1 MHLSFF
7 RIFRILK
14 VVLKKSEYRVNENS
28 LFSFTPWEVAFMIKA
43 VLFDMD
49 GILFDTEIVMKEGWQ
64 KAARELNFTL
74 TEEHLSQMRG
84 SALPRSRKLFEEW
97 FHGQVTY
104 DEGRA
109 IRTAYL
115 NDYIRRNGVP
125 EKPGLHEFLSW
136 LKEHSIK
143 VAVATSTTRRV
154 AEDYWKQS
162 GIDQYINASVC
173 GDEVINS
180 KPDPEIFLKA
190 ASLLKV
196 PIAACMVAEDSIN
209 GLKAARAAGAIS
221 CMIPDLTPYTKKL
234 FPFCDYV
241 SPSLLTC
248 KEILLQTPEADKL
261 KSWK

>member
-1 MHLSFF
+1 
-7 RIFRILK
+7 
-14 VVLKKSEYRVNENS
+14 
-28 LFSFTPWEVAFMIKA
+28 MIKA

-84 SALPRSRKLFEEW
+84 SALPRSRKLFEKW

-221 CMIPDLTPYTKKL
+221 CMIPDLTPYTKEL

-241 SPSLLTC
+241 SPSLLAC

>member
-14 VVLKKSEYRVNENS
+14 VVLKKSEYRVNENR

-162 GIDQYINASVC
+162 GIDQYIDASVC

-196 PIAACMVAEDSIN
+196 PIAACIVAEDSIN

-221 CMIPDLTPYTKKL
+221 CMIPDLTPYTKEL

>member
-162 GIDQYINASVC
+162 GIDQYIDASVC

-196 PIAACMVAEDSIN
+196 PIAACIVAEDSIN

-221 CMIPDLTPYTKKL
+221 CMIPDLTPYTKEL

-241 SPSLLTC
+241 SPSLLAC

>member
-162 GIDQYINASVC
+162 GIDQYIDASVC

-180 KPDPEIFLKA
+180 KPEPEIFLKA

-221 CMIPDLTPYTKKL
+221 CMIPDLTPYTKEL

-241 SPSLLTC
+241 SPSLLDC

>member
-14 VVLKKSEYRVNENS
+14 VVLKKSEYRVNENR

-97 FHGQVTY
+97 FHGKVTY

-109 IRTAYL
+109 IRSAYL
-115 NDYIRRNGVP
+115 NDYIQRNGVP

-154 AEDYWKQS
+154 AEGYWKQS
-162 GIDQYINASVC
+162 GIDQYIDASVC

-196 PIAACMVAEDSIN
+196 PIAACIVAEDSIN

-221 CMIPDLTPYTKKL
+221 CMIPDLTPYTEEL
-234 FPFCDYV
+234 APICDHV
-241 SPSLLTC
+241 SPSLLDC
-248 KEILLQTPEADKL
+248 RKIILDSQEK
-261 KSWK
+261 

>member
-14 VVLKKSEYRVNENS
+14 VVLKKSEYRVNENR

-84 SALPRSRKLFEEW
+84 SALPRSRKLFEDW
-97 FHGQVTY
+97 FHGKVTY

-109 IRTAYL
+109 IRSAYL
-115 NDYIRRNGVP
+115 NDYIQRNGVP

-154 AEDYWKQS
+154 AEGYWKQS
-162 GIDQYINASVC
+162 GIDQYIDASVC

-180 KPDPEIFLKA
+180 KPDPEMFLKA

-196 PIAACMVAEDSIN
+196 PIAACIVAEDSIN

-221 CMIPDLTPYTKKL
+221 CMIPDLTPYTKEL

-241 SPSLLTC
+241 SPSLLDC

>member
-196 PIAACMVAEDSIN
+196 PIAACIVAEDSIN

-221 CMIPDLTPYTKKL
+221 CMIPDLTPYTKEL

-241 SPSLLTC
+241 SPSLLAC

>member
-1 MHLSFF
+1 
-7 RIFRILK
+7 
-14 VVLKKSEYRVNENS
+14 
-28 LFSFTPWEVAFMIKA
+28 MIKA

-97 FHGQVTY
+97 FHGKVTY

-109 IRTAYL
+109 IRSAYL
-115 NDYIRRNGVP
+115 NDYIQRNGVP

-154 AEDYWKQS
+154 AEGYWKQS
-162 GIDQYINASVC
+162 GIDQYIDASVC

-190 ASLLKV
+190 LGKTPFNKDEAV
-196 PIAACMVAEDSIN
+196 IFEDSEN
-209 GLKAARAAGAIS
+209 GIRAAHAAGIPVI
-221 CMIPDLTPYTKKL
+221 CIPDLKYPN
-234 FPFCDYV
+234 D
-241 SPSLLTC
+241 SL
-248 KEILLQTPEADKL
+248 KELPIHIVDSALDVIDLYSE
-261 KSWK
+261 

>member
-1 MHLSFF
+1 
-7 RIFRILK
+7 
-14 VVLKKSEYRVNENS
+14 
-28 LFSFTPWEVAFMIKA
+28 MIKA

-162 GIDQYINASVC
+162 GIDQYIDASVC

-180 KPDPEIFLKA
+180 KPDPEIYLHTAAQLRVDPSQCLAIEDSTVGITAGKA
-190 ASLLKV
+190 AG
-196 PIAACMVAEDSIN
+196 M
-209 GLKAARAAGAIS
+209 KAAALIDDRFGFDRSLADRELGDLRE
-221 CMIPDLTPYTKKL
+221 IPAL
-234 FPFCDYV
+234 V
-241 SPSLLTC
+241 RSLM
-248 KEILLQTPEADKL
+248 EPEA
-261 KSWK
+261 

>member
-14 VVLKKSEYRVNENS
+14 VVLKKSEYRVKENR
-28 LFSFTPWEVAFMIKA
+28 LFSFTLWEVAFMIKA

-162 GIDQYINASVC
+162 GIDQYIDASVC

-221 CMIPDLTPYTKKL
+221 CMIPDLTPYTKEL
-234 FPFCDYV
+234 FPFCNYV
-241 SPSLLTC
+241 SPSLLDC

>member
-1 MHLSFF
+1 M
-7 RIFRILK
+7 
-14 VVLKKSEYRVNENS
+14 
-28 LFSFTPWEVAFMIKA
+28 FMIKA

-180 KPDPEIFLKA
+180 KPGSGNFLKSSVSSESSDCCMHSSRRQHQWSEGRA
-190 ASLLKV
+190 CSWCHLLHDPGSDTV
-196 PIAACMVAEDSIN
+196 
-209 GLKAARAAGAIS
+209 
-221 CMIPDLTPYTKKL
+221 Y
-234 FPFCDYV
+234 
-241 SPSLLTC
+241 
-248 KEILLQTPEADKL
+248 
-261 KSWK
+261 KSFFHFVIM

>member
-14 VVLKKSEYRVNENS
+14 VVLKKSEYRVNENR

-84 SALPRSRKLFEEW
+84 SALPRSRKLFEE
-97 FHGQVTY
+97 FHGKVTY

-109 IRTAYL
+109 IRSAYL
-115 NDYIRRNGVP
+115 NDYIQRNGVP

-154 AEDYWKQS
+154 AEGYWKQS
-162 GIDQYINASVC
+162 GIDQYIDASVC

-196 PIAACMVAEDSIN
+196 PIAACIVAEDSIN

-221 CMIPDLTPYTKKL
+221 CMIPDLTPYTKEL

-241 SPSLLTC
+241 SPSLLDC

>member
-1 MHLSFF
+1 
-7 RIFRILK
+7 
-14 VVLKKSEYRVNENS
+14 
-28 LFSFTPWEVAFMIKA
+28 MIKA

-49 GILFDTEIVMKEGWQ
+49 GVLFDTEIVMKEGWQ

-97 FHGQVTY
+97 FHGKVTY

-109 IRTAYL
+109 IRSAHL
-115 NDYIRRNGVP
+115 NDYIQRNGVP

-143 VAVATSTTRRV
+143 IAVATSTTRSV
-154 AEDYWKQS
+154 AKGYWKQS
-162 GIDQYINASVC
+162 GIDRYIDASVC
-173 GDEVINS
+173 GDEVVNS

-190 ASLLKV
+190 ASLLQT
-196 PIAACMVAEDSIN
+196 PIAECMVAEDSIN

-221 CMIPDLTPYTKKL
+221 CMIPDLTPYTKEL

-241 SPSLLTC
+241 SPSLLAC

>member
-1 MHLSFF
+1 
-7 RIFRILK
+7 
-14 VVLKKSEYRVNENS
+14 
-28 LFSFTPWEVAFMIKA
+28 MIKA

-97 FHGQVTY
+97 FHGKVTY

-109 IRTAYL
+109 IRSAYL
-115 NDYIRRNGVP
+115 NDYIQRNGVP

-154 AEDYWKQS
+154 AEGYWKQS
-162 GIDQYINASVC
+162 GIDQYIDASVC

-190 ASLLKV
+190 LGKTPFNKDEAV
-196 PIAACMVAEDSIN
+196 IFEDSEN
-209 GLKAARAAGAIS
+209 GIRAAHAAGIPVI
-221 CMIPDLTPYTKKL
+221 CIPDLKYPN
-234 FPFCDYV
+234 D
-241 SPSLLTC
+241 SLKDIPIHIVDSALDVINLYS
-248 KEILLQTPEADKL
+248 E
-261 KSWK
+261 

>member
-1 MHLSFF
+1 
-7 RIFRILK
+7 
-14 VVLKKSEYRVNENS
+14 
-28 LFSFTPWEVAFMIKA
+28 MIKA

-190 ASLLKV
+190 ASLLKF
-196 PIAACMVAEDSIN
+196 
-209 GLKAARAAGAIS
+209 R
-221 CMIPDLTPYTKKL
+221 
-234 FPFCDYV
+234 
-241 SPSLLTC
+241 LLH
-248 KEILLQTPEADKL
+248 A
-261 KSWK
+261 

>member
-14 VVLKKSEYRVNENS
+14 VVLKKSEYGVNENR
-28 LFSFTPWEVAFMIKA
+28 LFPFTPWEVAFMIKA

-49 GILFDTEIVMKEGWQ
+49 GILFDTEIVMKEGWL

-196 PIAACMVAEDSIN
+196 PIAACIVAEDSIN

-221 CMIPDLTPYTKKL
+221 CMIPDLTPYTKEL

-241 SPSLLTC
+241 SPSLLVC

>member
-1 MHLSFF
+1 
-7 RIFRILK
+7 
-14 VVLKKSEYRVNENS
+14 
-28 LFSFTPWEVAFMIKA
+28 MIKA

-97 FHGQVTY
+97 FHGKVTY

-109 IRTAYL
+109 IRSAYL
-115 NDYIRRNGVP
+115 NDYIQRNGVP

-154 AEDYWKQS
+154 AEGYWKQS
-162 GIDQYINASVC
+162 GIDQYIDASVC
-173 GDEVINS
+173 GDEVVNS
-180 KPDPEIFLKA
+180 MHSSRRQHQWSEGRACSWCHLLHDPGSDTVYKRAF
-190 ASLLKV
+190 
-196 PIAACMVAEDSIN
+196 SI
-209 GLKAARAAGAIS
+209 L
-221 CMIPDLTPYTKKL
+221 
-234 FPFCDYV
+234 
-241 SPSLLTC
+241 
-248 KEILLQTPEADKL
+248 
-261 KSWK
+261 

>member
-14 VVLKKSEYRVNENS
+14 VVLKKSEYRVNENR
-28 LFSFTPWEVAFMIKA
+28 LFSFTLWEVAFMIKA

-115 NDYIRRNGVP
+115 NDYIQRNGVP

-154 AEDYWKQS
+154 AEGYWKQS
-162 GIDQYINASVC
+162 GIDQYIDASVC

-196 PIAACMVAEDSIN
+196 PIAACIVAEDSIN

-221 CMIPDLTPYTKKL
+221 CMIPDLTPYTKEL

-241 SPSLLTC
+241 SPSLLAC

>member
-196 PIAACMVAEDSIN
+196 PIAACIVAEDSIN

-241 SPSLLTC
+241 SPSLLAC

>member
-14 VVLKKSEYRVNENS
+14 VVLKKSEYRVNENR
-28 LFSFTPWEVAFMIKA
+28 LFSFTLWEVAFMIKA

-196 PIAACMVAEDSIN
+196 PIAACIVAEDSIN

-221 CMIPDLTPYTKKL
+221 CMIPDLTPYTKEL

-241 SPSLLTC
+241 SPSLLAC

>member
-14 VVLKKSEYRVNENS
+14 VVLKKSEYRVNENR
-28 LFSFTPWEVAFMIKA
+28 LFSFTLWEVAFMIKA

-115 NDYIRRNGVP
+115 NDYIQRNGVP

-154 AEDYWKQS
+154 AEGYWKQS
-162 GIDQYINASVC
+162 GIDQYIDASVC

-221 CMIPDLTPYTKKL
+221 CMIPDLTPYTKEL

>member
-1 MHLSFF
+1 
-7 RIFRILK
+7 
-14 VVLKKSEYRVNENS
+14 
-28 LFSFTPWEVAFMIKA
+28 MIKA

-180 KPDPEIFLKA
+180 KPDSEIFLKA

-196 PIAACMVAEDSIN
+196 PIAACIVAEDSIN

-221 CMIPDLTPYTKKL
+221 CMIPDLTPYTKEL

-241 SPSLLTC
+241 SPSLLAC